1 MRKTILYVV
10 IFSMVILS
18 VIQAGHAEALLK
30 YPKAKV
36 TIRVIDYDTGEPIE
50 GARVRL
56 KLSRIDPQYG
66 SLTFTTEVYGMSDA
80 EGMVTLSG
88 GTKPFVQYLAEHDGY
103 YMGGGRFDFDLKESP
118 LQFRHTPWNPT
129 LTARLRKKGNKIAM
143 YAIRTYGLKIPELNK
158 PIGFDLME
166 ADWVAPYGNGK
177 VNDFIFTVTKD
188 YKDESNYS
196 GTLELT
202 FSNKYD
208 GIYVYPIDKNY
219 HSGPPLPYFAPEEG
233 YQDKLIKRIE
243 KLPGKKQ
250 SFNYDKK
257 QHYFFR
263 VRSTEKDGK
272 LESAMYGK
280 LYHDFYF
287 NVYSEITLDRDD
299 LPGISFEYYLNP
311 DGTRNT
317 EFKNDKNLIKKF
329 SKTAERVYGP

>member
-1 MRKTILYVV
+1 MSKRIYLVLPAIMIVLGFFVNDAY
-10 IFSMVILS
+10 
-18 VIQAGHAEALLK
+18 ALLR
-30 YPKAKV
+30 YPFAKV
-36 TIRVIDYDTGEPIE
+36 TVRVVDYETGEPIE
-50 GARVRL
+50 GAKAYVRFRQGGWDP
-56 KLSRIDPQYG
+56 KYEMCSGLSDKDGKYTARGQSAIVIHYG
-66 SLTFTTEVYGMSDA
+66 ADY
-80 EGMVTLSG
+80 
-88 GTKPFVQYLAEHDGY
+88 DGY
-103 YMGGGRFDFDLKESP
+103 YSGGGEYIFDATGGPLK
-118 LQFRHTPWNPT
+118 FRHTPWNPT

-143 YAIRTYGLKIPELNK
+143 YAIQTYGLKIPELNK
-158 PIGFDLME
+158 PIGYDLME

-177 VNDFIFTVTKD
+177 VNDFILTVTKD
-188 YKDESNYS
+188 YKDDSNYS

-219 HSGPPLPYFAPEEG
+219 HSGPPLPYFAPEDG

-250 SFNYDKK
+250 SFNYDRK

-263 VRSTEKDGK
+263 VRSTEKNGK

-287 NVYSEITLDRDD
+287 NVHYVVKKNKDK

>member
-1 MRKTILYVV
+1 MIFSVV
-10 IFSMVILS
+10 ILTMMHG
-18 VIQAGHAEALLK
+18 GHAEALLK
-30 YPKAKV
+30 YPYAKV

-80 EGMVTLSG
+80 EGMVILSG
-88 GTKPFVQYLAEHDGY
+88 NTRPFVHYLAEHDGY
-103 YMGGGRFDFDLKESP
+103 YGGGGRFDFDLKESP

-129 LTARLRKKGNKIAM
+129 LTARLRKWGNKTAM
-143 YAIRTYGLKIPELNK
+143 YAARISGNEIPKLNE

-177 VNDFIFTVTKD
+177 VRDFIFIVTKD
-188 YKDESNYS
+188 YTDRDKYS

-208 GIYVYPIDKNY
+208 GIYAYPIDKNY

-233 YQDKLIKRIE
+233 YQDKLMKRIE
-243 KLPGKKQ
+243 KHPGKKQ
-250 SFNYDKK
+250 SFNYDRK
-257 QHYFFR
+257 QHFFFR

-280 LYHDFYF
+280 LYGDIYF
-287 NVYSEITLDRDD
+287 NAHTIVKKYKDTL
-299 LPGISFEYYLNP
+299 PMISFEYYLNP

-329 SKTAERVYGP
+329 NWKVERTYRP